1 MNLFA
6 YSGVNWPFIGLE
18 PETYSM
24 LMCDP
29 PWDFSNWSEKGERKN
44 AKHHYRCLP
53 LDQIQ
58 AFPIGDL
65 ATEDAVLW
73 LWATNPMLDV
83 QIGVM
88 RRWGFKFKTAGTWIK
103 TTKNGKLAFGTGYIL
118 RCASEPFLI
127 GTRGKPKTAKN
138 VRSAFMGLARRHSEK
153 PEEGFREAERLLPS
167 ARRVE
172 IFSRT
177 NRPGWESW
185 GDEVGKF
192 GVAA

>member
-1 MNLFA
+1 M
-6 YSGVNWPFIGLE
+6 
-18 PETYSM
+18 
-24 LMCDP
+24 
-29 PWDFSNWSEKGERKN
+29 
-44 AKHHYRCLP
+44 
-53 LDQIQ
+53 
-58 AFPIGDL
+58 
-65 ATEDAVLW
+65 LW

-138 VRSAFMGLARRHSEK
+138 VRSAFFGLARRHSEK
-153 PEEGFREAERLLPS
+153 PEEGFREAERLLPNAS
-167 ARRVE
+167 RVE

-192 GVAA
+192 GVAS